1 MFDILKLTLFWIYSI
16 LKYNIYG
23 DPNIIIESIFSSGV
37 LFVKVAQW
45 LTMQPNLFS
54 IKLKKHLIS
63 LLDNCPK
70 HSHNHSIQQIRKIK
84 GLKITKE
91 VIGCGSIAQV
101 HIGYYYDK
109 KCVVKIVHPNI
120 SEELKEN
127 GDILYKILRF
137 IPIELEEILPHWIN
151 QSNLLYE
158 SRNIELLKR
167 AFVNF
172 TDIKVP
178 DVYYT
183 SKDVLVQEYIDA
195 LKYPK
200 LSIDLK
206 ETADILRI
214 SSFFYLTFVKNL
226 LHCDLHPGN
235 ILYSI
240 DSKKKIKLILID
252 PSPLISITNKKSL
265 QDLIENINNNHGSEV
280 VNIIKTLNMNPLVNY
295 NTLEKNWNL
304 KDTNF
309 TNSKKLVSWCRKE
322 NVMIPGDISISC
334 IAYCMISSKFKH
346 VNEKAIIYLSKYCTE
361 FSKFI

>member
-1 MFDILKLTLFWIYSI
+1 
-16 LKYNIYG
+16 
-23 DPNIIIESIFSSGV
+23 V

-45 LTMQPNLFS
+45 LTIQPNLFS
-54 IKLKKHLIS
+54 PKLKKELQS
-63 LLDNCPK
+63 LLDNCPQHSYK
-70 HSHNHSIQQIRKIK
+70 HSLKEIKNIK
-84 GLKITKE
+84 GLKITTD

-101 HIGYYYDK
+101 HLGQYYDK

-120 SEELKEN
+120 SKELEEN
-127 GDILYKILRF
+127 GKILYKILRF

-158 SRNIELLKR
+158 SRNIELLKN
-167 AFVNF
+167 AFANF
-172 TDIKVP
+172 IDIKVP

-183 SKDVLVQEYIDA
+183 SKNVIVQEYIDA
-195 LKYPK
+195 LKYNK

-214 SSFFYLTFVKNL
+214 ASFFYLTFVKNL

-252 PSPLISITNKKSL
+252 PSPIISITNKNSL
-265 QDLIENINNNHGSEV
+265 QDLIENINNNYGSEV

-295 NTLEKNWNL
+295 NTLEKNWNM

-322 NVMIPGDISISC
+322 NVMIPGDISVSC
-334 IAYCMISSKFKH
+334 IAYCLISSKFKH
-346 VNEKAIIYLSKYCTE
+346 VNEKSILYLSKYCKE